1 MNLILREKFLEFFKN
16 MTNYLPIEIDRV
28 YAITLNPPSKF
39 ELGDSNDKELKKNSK
54 KKETNGDISY

>member
-1 MNLILREKFLEFFKN
+1 

-54 KKETNGDISY
+54 KRKLMETSVIEFSQNILCKL